1 MMNQFPYPVL
11 PHKSSGSL
19 RARVQA
25 LLSYQGIEL
34 IRLTTYVII
43 FIMLLLFILENR
55 ADLAR
60 WRFYGTIAGL
70 ALILVINL
78 VWDRL
83 ALRLFNENTGSLLLV
98 TASGALMLITAWLG
112 HYITIIYLYFMIAAQ
127 AFIIFN
133 FRRALW
139 LVGCLAAAYLL
150 EMRLLGI
157 ELEGMLS
164 LGSGLLVGLV
174 FIGTLSRVL
183 TGYAEQT
190 RRAERLAAEL
200 QQANA
205 DLLAA
210 RRREAELAV
219 AEERVRLARDIHDG
233 LGHHLTV
240 LNIQLQAISKLIR
253 RDPQQAEAMLETS
266 REEARAALDE
276 IRRSVAFMRQAPL
289 DGKNLREALAN
300 LVDLFNRS
308 SAELRASLELDGS
321 EADLD
326 AAMATTLY
334 RIAQEGLTN
343 AQKHAEK
350 ASTVQIRIEIGA
362 QAVTISVRDDGQAPA
377 AGSTRSLA
385 FGLSGLRERVEQL
398 GGQFEAGP
406 LAGEGFRLQANI
418 PLREK
423 AHD

>member
-1 MMNQFPYPVL
+1 MNEFPTP
-11 PHKSSGSL
+11 PHDDRQPATLGGRL
-19 RARVQA
+19 RA
-25 LLSYQGIEL
+25 LLRYQGVEL

-60 WRFYGTIAGL
+60 WRFYGTIASL

-83 ALRLFNENTGSLLLV
+83 VARLFNQNTGNLV
-98 TASGALMLITAWLG
+98 LVLASGMLMLLTAWLG
-112 HYITIIYLYFMIAAQ
+112 HYITIIYLFFMIAAQ

-133 FRRALW
+133 FGRALW
-139 LVGCLAAAYLL
+139 LIGGLAAAYLL
-150 EMRLLGI
+150 EMYLLGI
-157 ELEGMLS
+157 NLEGMLS

-200 QQANA
+200 RQANA
-205 DLLAA
+205 DLLTA
-210 RRREAELAV
+210 RQREAELAV

-240 LNIQLQAISKLIR
+240 LNIQLQAISKLIH
-253 RDPQQAEAMLETS
+253 RDPQQAEALLETS

-276 IRRSVAFMRQAPL
+276 VRRSVAFMRQAPL
-289 DGKNLREALAN
+289 EGKNLREALTN

-308 SAELRASLELDGS
+308 STGLKANLEFEGS
-321 EADLD
+321 EADLN
-326 AAMATTLY
+326 AAAATTLY

-343 AQKHAEK
+343 AHKHAGG
-350 ASTVQIRIEIGA
+350 ASRAQIQINFQP
-362 QAVTISVRDDGQAPA
+362 QAVVISVSDDGQVPVPEADSA
-377 AGSTRSLA
+377 LA
-385 FGLSGLRERVEQL
+385 FGLSGMRERVRQL
-398 GGQFEAGP
+398 GGSFEAGP
-406 LAGEGFRLQANI
+406 LEGEGFRIRAEI
-418 PLREK
+418 PLTEDS
-423 AHD
+423 HD